1 MFQLRNKT
9 VSVIGLGYIGLPT
22 AALLANQGFKVLGTD
37 VSQHAVDTINRGEI
51 HIIEPDLDAYVSFAV
66 SQGMLAAHTEVMP
79 ADVYMIC
86 VPTPFRSCEGIP
98 TPNID
103 YVKAAAISISPHI
116 KAGDIVILESTSP
129 VGTTDLIRDVLIQQ
143 GVNVDEI
150 HIAYCPERVLPG
162 KIMIELVQNDR
173 VVGGVNVKSTVAVA
187 EFYRTFVRG
196 EVLET
201 KARTAEMCKLTENSY
216 RDINIAFANELSM
229 ICDNNGVNV
238 WELIKLANHHPRVD
252 ILQPGTG
259 VGGHC
264 IAVDPWFIVSA
275 DPKNAKLIKQARQVN
290 DAKPNWVADKIIER
304 AKKTGKDRPKIACL
318 GLAFKPDI
326 DDLRESPA
334 IDVVKSLMASN
345 VHVLCVEPNITDHSY
360 FSISSFEDAFRDA
373 DVIVILVG
381 HEEFRSQVN
390 RDLLRNAEAMDFCGV
405 LA

>member
-1 MFQLRNKT
+1 
-9 VSVIGLGYIGLPT
+9 
-22 AALLANQGFKVLGTD
+22 
-37 VSQHAVDTINRGEI
+37 
-51 HIIEPDLDAYVSFAV
+51 
-66 SQGMLAAHTEVMP
+66 
-79 ADVYMIC
+79 
-86 VPTPFRSCEGIP
+86 
-98 TPNID
+98 
-103 YVKAAAISISPHI
+103 
-116 KAGDIVILESTSP
+116 
-129 VGTTDLIRDVLIQQ
+129 
-143 GVNVDEI
+143 
-150 HIAYCPERVLPG
+150 
-162 KIMIELVQNDR
+162 
-173 VVGGVNVKSTVAVA
+173 
-187 EFYRTFVRG
+187 
-196 EVLET
+196 
-201 KARTAEMCKLTENSY
+201 MCKLTENSY

-304 AKKTGKDRPKIACL
+304 AKKTGKGSPKIACL

-373 DVIVILVG
+373 DVIAILVG

-390 RDLLRNAEAMDFCGV
+390 RDLLRNAEALDFCGV
-405 LA
+405 IA